1 MAFELCWTV
10 ELINLTLMTDFVNL
24 RNSCIHLAKTLR
36 YFSITMFS
44 HCLGIFFRNSLSVRS
59 CELRLNSMSNVFLL
73 SSKKLLNCKT
83 SRDRPWWI
91 VSSHK
96 SCRQQRSLIF
106 YGEGGQNYWTWKLCE
121 AKVYPKVRHQ
131 AHKWEIVVVYKGWF
145 LTGPP
150 LKMTNIYVIVNL

>member
-1 MAFELCWTV
+1 MH
-10 ELINLTLMTDFVNL
+10 TLGQ
-24 RNSCIHLAKTLR
+24 NSKVFFNNNVFAL
-36 YFSITMFS
+36 SWD
-44 HCLGIFFRNSLSVRS
+44 FFRISLSVRS
-59 CELRLNSMSNVFLL
+59 CELRLNSMSIVFLL